1 LTSDKPTTGVVD
13 SANLNCLRAT
23 AFDQGDIHTYISGE
37 QWLVIKNYPE
47 FACYRDIAFY
57 FKYFMNTEDEAFP
70 RPAPWTQKHAEL
82 KYATL
87 SSGIQGNTVIKL
99 TRGITGGSSTWASTW

>member
-1 LTSDKPTTGVVD
+1 L
-13 SANLNCLRAT
+13 CLFDI

-37 QWLVIKNYPE
+37 QWLIIKNYPE

-82 KYATL
+82 KYVALPLPLLL
-87 SSGIQGNTVIKL
+87 S
-99 TRGITGGSSTWASTW
+99 